1 MRVFFIIPDGGGFVK
16 LDAGW
21 IFRYHGPDDEV
32 MTMQYLCA
40 PMEGV
45 TGDLFRQA
53 QRQTFPAADSY
64 YMPFLSPTA
73 NRTFSP
79 RELREIEPAHNAGIR
94 VVPQLMGHCAED
106 FLWMAGQLADMGYDE
121 VNFNLGCPSNTVTVK
136 KKGAGLLTEPDLL
149 RRFFDAVFAAC
160 PLPVSVKTR
169 LGKMT
174 AETFPAL
181 LELYNDYP
189 ICELI
194 VHPRVQA
201 DQYHGHPD
209 LDMFA
214 YALAHSRAPVCYNGD
229 LFDAPAV
236 RAFQARFPTVERIM
250 LGRGLAANPGLVGQ
264 LRTGVEPTAA
274 QFQAFHD
281 RLYAATSARIPD
293 RRALLFRMK
302 EAWRYLGCS
311 FADAERPLR
320 RIRKAQD
327 MIEYESAVRQ
337 LFASCPVRENAGYFV

>member
-1 MRVFFIIPDGGGFVK
+1 MRVPFIIPDGGGFVK

-64 YMPFLSPTA
+64 YTPFLSPTA

-169 LGKMT
+169 LGKTT
-174 AETFPAL
+174 AAPFPAL
-181 LELYNDYP
+181 
-189 ICELI
+189 
-194 VHPRVQA
+194 
-201 DQYHGHPD
+201 
-209 LDMFA
+209 
-214 YALAHSRAPVCYNGD
+214 
-229 LFDAPAV
+229 
-236 RAFQARFPTVERIM
+236 
-250 LGRGLAANPGLVGQ
+250 
-264 LRTGVEPTAA
+264 
-274 QFQAFHD
+274 HD

>member
-1 MRVFFIIPDGGGFVK
+1 MCVPFIIPDGGGFVK

-64 YMPFLSPTA
+64 YTPFLSPTA

-149 RRFFDAVFAAC
+149 RQFFDAVFAAC

-169 LGKMT
+169 LGKT
-174 AETFPAL
+174 TPETFPAL

-229 LFDAPAV
+229 V
-236 RAFQARFPTVERIM
+236 T
-250 LGRGLAANPGLVGQ
+250 
-264 LRTGVEPTAA
+264 TAA
-274 QFQAFHD
+274 QLH
-281 RLYAATSARIPD
+281 
-293 RRALLFRMK
+293 AL
-302 EAWRYLGCS
+302 E
-311 FADAERPLR
+311 
-320 RIRKAQD
+320 
-327 MIEYESAVRQ
+327 
-337 LFASCPVRENAGYFV
+337 

>member
-1 MRVFFIIPDGGGFVK
+1 MRVPFIIPDGGGFVK

-64 YMPFLSPTA
+64 YTLFLSPTA

-106 FLWMAGQLADMGYDE
+106 FLWMAGQLA
-121 VNFNLGCPSNTVTVK
+121 
-136 KKGAGLLTEPDLL
+136 
-149 RRFFDAVFAAC
+149 VFAAC

-169 LGKMT
+169 LGKTT

-250 LGRGLAANPGLVGQ
+250 LGRGLAANPGFIGQ
-264 LRTGVEPTAA
+264 LRTGVEPAAA

>member
-1 MRVFFIIPDGGGFVK
+1 
-16 LDAGW
+16 
-21 IFRYHGPDDEV
+21 
-32 MTMQYLCA
+32 MQYLCA

-64 YMPFLSPTA
+64 YTPFLSPTA

-79 RELREIEPAHNAGIR
+79 RELREIEPAHNAGIH

-106 FLWMAGQLADMGYDE
+106 FLWMAGRLADMGYDE
-121 VNFNLGCPSNTVTVK
+121 VNFNLGCPSNTVTAK

-169 LGKMT
+169 LGKAT

-189 ICELI
+189 IRELI

-229 LFDAPAV
+229 VTTPEELHALET
-236 RAFQARFPTVERIM
+236 QFPQLSGIM
-250 LGRGLAANPGLVGQ
+250 IGRGFIADPALLRRARGGTGASREELRGYLDDLYHGYTELFGSAGCAVSRMKAHWFYLIHRFAGSEKLEKQ
-264 LRTGVEPTAA
+264 LRKAREP
-274 QFQAFHD
+274 
-281 RLYAATSARIPD
+281 
-293 RRALLFRMK
+293 
-302 EAWRYLGCS
+302 W
-311 FADAERPLR
+311 
-320 RIRKAQD
+320 
-327 MIEYESAVRQ
+327 EYEVLVNQ
-337 LFASCPVRENAGYFV
+337 IFTLPML

>member
-1 MRVFFIIPDGGGFVK
+1 
-16 LDAGW
+16 
-21 IFRYHGPDDEV
+21 
-32 MTMQYLCA
+32 MQYLCA

-64 YMPFLSPTA
+64 YTPFLSPTA

-79 RELREIEPAHNAGIR
+79 RELREIEPAHNAGIH

-106 FLWMAGQLADMGYDE
+106 FLWMAGRLADMGYDE
-121 VNFNLGCPSNTVTVK
+121 VNFNLGCPSNTVTAK

-169 LGKMT
+169 LGKAT

-229 LFDAPAV
+229 VTTAADLHTLEEQYPQLSGIMVGRGIIADPALFRVARGGAPA
-236 RAFQARFPTVERIM
+236 AREE
-250 LGRGLAANPGLVGQ
+250 LRGYLDDLYHGYTELFGSAGCAVSRMKGHWFYLIHKFEDSEKLEKQ
-264 LRTGVEPTAA
+264 LRKAREP
-274 QFQAFHD
+274 
-281 RLYAATSARIPD
+281 
-293 RRALLFRMK
+293 
-302 EAWRYLGCS
+302 W
-311 FADAERPLR
+311 
-320 RIRKAQD
+320 
-327 MIEYESAVRQ
+327 EYEVVVNQ
-337 LFASCPVRENAGYFV
+337 IFTLPFQP

>member
-1 MRVFFIIPDGGGFVK
+1 MRGGARICAGFGLHNSDMQTA
-16 LDAGW
+16 LDARR
-21 IFRYHGPDDEV
+21 IFRYHEPNDEV
-32 MTMQYLCA
+32 MTMQFLCA

-64 YMPFLSPTA
+64 YTPFLSPTA

-79 RELREIEPAHNAGIR
+79 RELREIDPAHNAGIH

-121 VNFNLGCPSNTVTVK
+121 VNFNLGCRRTRSRRRK
-136 KKGAGLLTEPDLL
+136 KA
-149 RRFFDAVFAAC
+149 RACSRSRSAAAVFDDVFAAC

-169 LGKMT
+169 LGKTT
-174 AETFPAL
+174 AEGFPAL

-201 DQYHGHPD
+201 DQYHGQPD
-209 LDMFA
+209 LEAFA

-236 RAFQARFPTVERIM
+236 HAFQARFPAVERVM
-250 LGRGLAANPGLVGQ
+250 LGRGLAANPGLIGQ
-264 LRTGVEPTAA
+264 LRTGRSADGGAA
-274 QFQAFHD
+274 AGVSRPALRCHARAHSRPACAAVSHEGGLALS
-281 RLYAATSARIPD
+281 RLQLCGCRAAAAPHPQ
-293 RRALLFRMK
+293 
-302 EAWRYLGCS
+302 G
-311 FADAERPLR
+311 
-320 RIRKAQD
+320 
-327 MIEYESAVRQ
+327 
-337 LFASCPVRENAGYFV
+337 AGYGGV

>member
-1 MRVFFIIPDGGGFVK
+1 MRVPFIIPDGGGFVK

-53 QRQTFPAADSY
+53 QRQTFPAVDSY
-64 YMPFLSPTA
+64 YTPFLSPTA

-169 LGKMT
+169 LGKTT

-214 YALAHSRAPVCYNGD
+214 YALAHSHAPVCYNGD
-229 LFDAPAV
+229 VTTAAQLHALEEEFPALSG
-236 RAFQARFPTVERIM
+236 IM
-250 LGRGLAANPGLVGQ
+250 VGRGLIADPA
-264 LRTGVEPTAA
+264 
-274 QFQAFHD
+274 
-281 RLYAATSARIPD
+281 
-293 RRALLFRMK
+293 LFRKARGGASATKEELRGYLTDLYHGYTELFGSAGCAISRMK
-302 EAWRYLGCS
+302 GHWFYLIHC
-311 FADAERPLR
+311 FAGAEKLEKQLKKLR
-320 RIRKAQD
+320 EPW
-327 MIEYESAVRQ
+327 EYEVVVNQ
-337 LFASCPVRENAGYFV
+337 IFTLPLVEND

>member
-1 MRVFFIIPDGGGFVK
+1 MRVPFIIPDGGGFVK

-64 YMPFLSPTA
+64 YTPFLSPTA

-106 FLWMAGQLADMGYDE
+106 FLWMAGQLAEMGYDE

-169 LGKMT
+169 LGKTT

-214 YALAHSRAPVCYNGD
+214 YALAPRCATTAICSTLRPCAR
-229 LFDAPAV
+229 FR
-236 RAFQARFPTVERIM
+236 RAFRRWSASCSAAALQPTPALSASCARVSSRRRRSFRRFMTGSMRPRARAFPT
-250 LGRGLAANPGLVGQ
+250 G
-264 LRTGVEPTAA
+264 
-274 QFQAFHD
+274 
-281 RLYAATSARIPD
+281 AR
-293 RRALLFRMK
+293 
-302 EAWRYLGCS
+302 CC
-311 FADAERPLR
+311 FA
-320 RIRKAQD
+320 
-327 MIEYESAVRQ
+327 
-337 LFASCPVRENAGYFV
+337 

>member
-1 MRVFFIIPDGGGFVK
+1 MRVLFIIPDGGGFVK

-21 IFRYHGPDDEV
+21 IFRYHGPDNEV

-64 YMPFLSPTA
+64 YTPFLSPTA

-79 RELREIEPAHNAGIR
+79 RELREIEPAHNAGIH

-106 FLWMAGQLADMGYDE
+106 FLWMAGRLADMGYDE
-121 VNFNLGCPSNTVTVK
+121 VNFNLGCPSNTVTAK

-169 LGKMT
+169 LGKAT

-201 DQYHGHPD
+201 DQ
-209 LDMFA
+209 
-214 YALAHSRAPVCYNGD
+214 
-229 LFDAPAV
+229 
-236 RAFQARFPTVERIM
+236 
-250 LGRGLAANPGLVGQ
+250 
-264 LRTGVEPTAA
+264 
-274 QFQAFHD
+274 
-281 RLYAATSARIPD
+281 
-293 RRALLFRMK
+293 
-302 EAWRYLGCS
+302 
-311 FADAERPLR
+311 
-320 RIRKAQD
+320 
-327 MIEYESAVRQ
+327 
-337 LFASCPVRENAGYFV
+337 

>member
-1 MRVFFIIPDGGGFVK
+1 
-16 LDAGW
+16 
-21 IFRYHGPDDEV
+21 
-32 MTMQYLCA
+32 MQYLCA

-64 YMPFLSPTA
+64 YTLFLSPTA

-169 LGKMT
+169 LGKTT

-236 RAFQARFPTVERIM
+236 RA
-250 LGRGLAANPGLVGQ
+250 
-264 LRTGVEPTAA
+264 
-274 QFQAFHD
+274 
-281 RLYAATSARIPD
+281 
-293 RRALLFRMK
+293 
-302 EAWRYLGCS
+302 
-311 FADAERPLR
+311 
-320 RIRKAQD
+320 
-327 MIEYESAVRQ
+327 
-337 LFASCPVRENAGYFV
+337 